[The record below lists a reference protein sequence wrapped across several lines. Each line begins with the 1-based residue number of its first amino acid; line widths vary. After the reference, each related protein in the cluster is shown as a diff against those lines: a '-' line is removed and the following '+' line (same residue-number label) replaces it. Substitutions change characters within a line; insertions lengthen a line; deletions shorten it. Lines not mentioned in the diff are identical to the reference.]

1 MSETPSRMRKQLRQA
16 RRALD
21 PSQRLNNELCISKRL
36 LRLPE
41 LQRCRR
47 LGLYLSEDG
56 EVDLL
61 PLQMALVNARVQLF
75 LPVLRPGSK
84 KHLWFCPYAPGD
96 RLRNNRFGIAEPI
109 THKRPPVSL
118 RSLDLVLVPLVGF
131 DEACNRLGMGGGY
144 YDRSFAF
151 LRQAQWQRPRLVG
164 VAHECQ
170 KVARLDPQ
178 PWDVPLDAVVT
189 EDRVYS

>member
-21 PSQRLNNELCISKRL
+21 PLQRLDNELCISKRL

-84 KHLWFCPYAPGD
+84 KHLWFCPYTPGD

-118 RSLDLVLVPLVGF
+118 
-131 DEACNRLGMGGGY
+131 NRLGMGGGY

-178 PWDVPLDAVVT
+178 PWDVPLNAVVT